1 MDDGWRTFFGLAAVA
16 ASYFVGREDERR
28 RTEKLNYERARDNEI
43 NRLRAQIAALERK
56 IK

>member
-16 ASYFVGREDERR
+16 GAYFCGRNDERDR
-28 RTEKLNYERARDNEI
+28 AQKQHDERARDNEI